1 MTSWLEKV
9 FDMISVFLSL
19 VTLDLCDLSRQIYH
33 VHLKRMCILLL
44 LDGMSCVYLFSLAG
58 LMCCLGPVFP
68 YWFSV

>member
-9 FDMISVFLSL
+9 FDRFGILKFSN
-19 VTLDLCDLSRQIYH
+19 DLFQVIISRQIYH

-44 LDGMSCVYLFSLAG
+44 LDGMSCVCLFSLAG